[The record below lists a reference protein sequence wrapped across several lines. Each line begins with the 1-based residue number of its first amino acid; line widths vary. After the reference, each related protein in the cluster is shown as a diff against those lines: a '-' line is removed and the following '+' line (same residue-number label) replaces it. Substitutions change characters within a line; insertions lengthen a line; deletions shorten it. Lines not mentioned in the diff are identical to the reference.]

1 MAFRNSFCCLFLVK
15 FENSTNQLRMILRRT
30 RKFSDSYGGTET
42 VVWDRCYYQVP
53 SMVGINVSTNYR
65 HKFYNET
72 VQAKEEIVAQ
82 RRALCVAILLTW
94 EIW

>member
-1 MAFRNSFCCLFLVK
+1 
-15 FENSTNQLRMILRRT
+15 
-30 RKFSDSYGGTET
+30 
-42 VVWDRCYYQVP
+42 
-53 SMVGINVSTNYR
+53 MVGINVSTNYR